1 MALENPDS
9 IEFEMEADVY
19 TLRRT
24 KEGVQLIISDQVAH
38 PNVSGA
44 KVMEDGSLE
53 IMGRGLGKLDQEASG
68 DAAALSEKLKG
79 WYPPG
84 QVKHAHSMTEFD
96 SWNTSGITVGK
107 FSAKWCGPCKAV
119 APAIE
124 KLSLEYPD
132 VTFIHADEDEAKNLF
147 MREKIQSYP
156 TFLFWKDGE
165 KVGQKVQGADAAGVE
180 AKIQSLGAQKVEL
193 QTSEEDIVEED
204 MKLTCER
211 DVFCIEKTSSGIS
224 LMVNGKMAAKP
235 GECPHVEINRT
246 TNKVSFGRGG
256 GVLFSGGNIDVNA
269 VADAIQAMFPTQVTH
284 IHSVQEFDGI
294 IADGIVCAKFSADW
308 CGPCKAIAGF
318 YHDLSNKFDGQVKF
332 LHIDVDDQKVLSQ
345 REKVSA
351 MPTFHFYVDGAKQQG
366 AMVRG
371 ANKEGLKKS
380 LRSLGVA
387 I

>member
-24 KEGVQLIISDQVAH
+24 KKGVQLIISDQVAH

-44 KVMEDGSLE
+44 KVNEDGSLE
-53 IMGRGLGKLDQEASG
+53 IMGRGLGKLDEEASG
-68 DAAALSEKLKG
+68 DAAALSEKLKS

-96 SWNTSGITVGK
+96 AWNTSGITVGK

-124 KLSLEYPD
+124 KLSLQYPD
-132 VTFIHADEDEAKNLF
+132 VTFIHVDEDEAKNLF
-147 MREKIQSYP
+147 LREKIQSYP
-156 TFLFWKDGE
+156 TFLFWQDGE
-165 KVGQKVQGADAAGVE
+165 KVGQKVEGADAASVE
-180 AKIQSLGAQKVEL
+180 AKIASFGAQKVEL
-193 QTSEEDIVEED
+193 QTSEEEIVEED
-204 MKLTCER
+204 VVLTCER

-224 LMVNGKMAAKP
+224 LTVNGKLAAEP
-235 GECPHVEINRT
+235 GKCPHVEINRK

-256 GVLFSGGNIDVNA
+256 GVLFSGGNFDVNA
-269 VADAIQAMFPTQVTH
+269 VADAIQAMFPTHVTH
-284 IHSVQEFDGI
+284 IHSVEEFDEI

-318 YHDLSNKFDGQVKF
+318 YHDLSNKLEGQVKF
-332 LHIDVDDQKVLSQ
+332 LHIDVDEQKVLSQ
-345 REKVSA
+345 REQVSA
-351 MPTFHFYVDGAKQQG
+351 MPTFHFYVDGEKKSG
-366 AMVRG
+366 MMVRG
-371 ANKEGLKKS
+371 ANKDALNKS
-380 LRSLGVA
+380 LKSLGAA